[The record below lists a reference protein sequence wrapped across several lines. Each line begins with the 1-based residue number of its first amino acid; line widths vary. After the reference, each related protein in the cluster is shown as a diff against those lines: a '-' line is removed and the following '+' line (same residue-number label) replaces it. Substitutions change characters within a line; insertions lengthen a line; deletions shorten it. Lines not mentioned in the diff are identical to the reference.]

1 MRYFTK
7 EWYAKLQQFSTD
19 GSSQKEAQSVLD
31 VYSKIFAKNFKNDP
45 PFMPHIRT
53 FHDCDLIE
61 AFWRKDDYIIKLDC
75 AELGKDEVVEVIFT
89 KAVVSL
95 IEFND
100 QELCW
105 GYSELYPVK
114 YGYEFHC
121 QFAEYG
127 SNDRYD
133 LILCCKDIKTVYS
146 INI

>member
-1 MRYFTK
+1 MRNLFC
-7 EWYAKLQQFSTD
+7 F
-19 GSSQKEAQSVLD
+19 
-31 VYSKIFAKNFKNDP
+31 KIFGGLSSTIFGLL
-45 PFMPHIRT
+45 
-53 FHDCDLIE
+53 LI
-61 AFWRKDDYIIKLDC
+61 WMGYN
-75 AELGKDEVVEVIFT
+75 
-89 KAVVSL
+89 VSL

-133 LILCCKDIKTVYS
+133 LILCCKDRKTVYS